1 MTRRHYYNRSTR
13 CLAAG
18 IYCLALLMLAAC
30 AGKAPHVPY
39 PVYQNASDIS
49 DTFLAGLPGTRAK
62 VFSEDVRS
70 RRSSMQLAVPSDWSF
85 STGAAPGKTLELYVL
100 EGDLKLGEFE
110 LKPGGY
116 AFLPSGSMGIGM
128 SSVSGALLLYFVDDV
143 QPDAVIQTPII
154 SNSDLLNWHTTS
166 DEIDDFGISTKE
178 LRSDPGSGAQTWLLK
193 IEPGAVQD
201 WQQMST
207 AQEGFL
213 LSGQYRH
220 SECGVDGIVRGE
232 YFEGGYFLR
241 PENRVNGGPES
252 VAMQT
257 SVWLMRV
264 PNHSS
269 ATRNMYC
276 KFDEVK

>member
-1 MTRRHYYNRSTR
+1 MHRHYYNEIPRSLR
-13 CLAAG
+13 VR
-18 IYCLALLMLAAC
+18 IYSLALLLLTAC
-30 AGKAPHVPY
+30 ASKAPHVPY
-39 PVYQNASDIS
+39 PVYVHASDIPDS
-49 DTFLAGLPGTRAK
+49 FLAGLPGTRAI

-70 RRSSMQLAVPSDWSF
+70 RRSSMMLQLPSDWSF
-85 STGAAPGKTLELYVL
+85 STGAAPGKTLEIYVL
-100 EGDLKLGEFE
+100 EGDLTLGEFE
-110 LKPGGY
+110 LEPGGY

-128 SSVSGALLLYFVDDV
+128 SSVSGASLLYLIDDV
-143 QPDAVIQTPII
+143 QPDAIIQTPII
-154 SNSDLLNWHTTS
+154 RDSNLLNWHTTS

-201 WQQMST
+201 WQQMSA

-220 SECGVDGIVRGE
+220 SECGADGIVRGE
-232 YFEGGYFLR
+232 YFVGGYFLR

-252 VAMQT
+252 IAVQT
-257 SVWLMRV
+257 SIWLMRV

-269 ATRNMYC
+269 VTRKMYC
-276 KFDEVK
+276 KFDEGG